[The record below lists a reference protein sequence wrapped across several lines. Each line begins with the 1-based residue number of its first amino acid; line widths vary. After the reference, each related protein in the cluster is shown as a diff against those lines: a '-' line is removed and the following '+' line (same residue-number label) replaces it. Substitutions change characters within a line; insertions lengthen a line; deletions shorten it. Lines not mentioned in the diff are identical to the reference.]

1 MPLPFHAWKTE
12 YKSRFGAVPAET
24 PVFFRILVPR
34 SEQCSAACFV
44 IRPDSG
50 EEMRLAMFWAGMAG
64 DFFEWWDVTFT
75 PGCPGLYW
83 YHFELETSV
92 GRKSIL
98 LTENGEGSFSGSRLF
113 QQTVYEPGF
122 ETPDWLC
129 GGLIY
134 QIFPDRFRRS
144 GQPKGD
150 VPEGRV
156 LREDW
161 GSQPLF
167 RPVDGKIRNNDF
179 FGGDLEGIREKLD
192 YLASLH
198 VTCLYLNPVFEAH
211 SNHRYDTADYRKIDP
226 LLGTREDFSRL
237 CREAAARGIRVVL
250 DGVFSHTGSDS
261 VYFNKEGRYPSEGA
275 YLSKQSPYYH
285 WYRFRRWPD
294 DYACW
299 WDVPTLPEVD
309 KESPDYIEF
318 ITGKNG
324 VLETW
329 QEAGAGGWRLDV
341 ADELPDVFLDALR
354 ESVKKTDP
362 EALILGEVWEDASH
376 KISYGRRRR
385 YLLGRQLDS
394 VMNYPFCN
402 AVTGFVRGG
411 GAEELLRAV
420 MQILENY
427 PPQVTRLLMN
437 HLGTHD
443 TERLLTRL
451 GGEPS
456 AGRGREWQSGQALSP
471 EQRAHGKRLLKLA
484 SALQYTLPGVPSL
497 YYGDE
502 AGLEGYGDPFN
513 RACYPWG
520 KEDRE
525 LLQWYRALGAV
536 RAGCSALREGDFLPL
551 RAQGGFFCFM
561 RRDETSALACAVNR
575 SEESQT
581 VRLPEGWEKARL
593 PLGGAL
599 GENGLLTVPS
609 CSAVIALR

>member
-1 MPLPFHAWKTE
+1 MPLPFHAWKKE
-12 YKSRFGAVPAET
+12 YKSPFGAVPAES

-34 SEQCSAACFV
+34 SEQCSAASFV
-44 IRPDSG
+44 VCPDSG
-50 EEMRLAMFWAGMAG
+50 EETRHAMYWAGMEG
-64 DFFEWWDVTFT
+64 DAFEWWDITFT
-75 PGCPGLYW
+75 LGPAGLYW
-83 YHFELETSV
+83 YHFELETGT
-92 GRKSIL
+92 GRKSIR
-98 LTENGEGSFSGSRLF
+98 LTANGEGSFSGSLPF

-122 ETPDWLC
+122 RTPDWLS
-129 GGLIY
+129 GGIIY

-144 GQPKGD
+144 GQPKD
-150 VPEGRV
+150 PLPEGRV

-161 GSQPLF
+161 GGQPLF

-179 FGGDLEGIREKLD
+179 FGGDLAGIREKLD
-192 YLASLH
+192 YLSSLH

-226 LLGTREDFSRL
+226 LLGTGEDLSLL

-261 VYFNKEGRYPSEGA
+261 VYFNKEGRYPPNGA
-275 YLSKQSPYYH
+275 YNTKQSPYYH
-285 WYRFRRWPD
+285 WYRFRRWPC

-299 WDVPTLPEVD
+299 WDVPTLPEVSED
-309 KESPDYIEF
+309 SPDYIAF
-318 ITGKNG
+318 IAGRGG
-324 VLETW
+324 VLEKW
-329 QEAGAGGWRLDV
+329 QAAGASGWRLDV

-354 ESVKKTDP
+354 ESVKNADP
-362 EALILGEVWEDASH
+362 DALVLGEVWEDASH
-376 KISYGRRRR
+376 KISYGQRRR

-402 AVTGFVRGG
+402 AIIDFVLGG
-411 GAEELLRAV
+411 RAEDLHYTV

-427 PPQVTRLLMN
+427 PPQATRLLMN

-451 GGEPS
+451 GGEPA
-456 AGRGREWQSGQALSP
+456 AGRGREWQSRQTLTA
-471 EQRAHGKRLLKLA
+471 EQRAQGKRFLKLA

-502 AGLEGYGDPFN
+502 AGLEGYGDPFC

-520 KEDRE
+520 KEDKE
-525 LLQWYRALGAV
+525 LIEWYRALGSV
-536 RAGCSALREGDFLPL
+536 RAGCSALREGAFLPL
-551 RAQGGFFCFM
+551 QAEDGLFCFV
-561 RRDETSALACAVNR
+561 RRDDTGALLCAVNR
-575 SEESQT
+575 SEESRT
-581 VRLPEGWEKARL
+581 VRLPEGWGGARL
-593 PLGGAL
+593 PLGGELRGGTLAL
-599 GENGLLTVPS
+599 PP